1 MTGMTCFKKS
11 GNNFVK
17 IFISYLKSISTLKI
31 TEDVIFQYIMSGEYD
46 KPKIEVG
53 NYYLQ
58 WNEKSYGIPQ
68 KERAELKEF
77 LNMAIQYLD
86 EIYRILNSL
95 ERPRVR
101 KKYRLA
107 NKLFPSIHIPYLQKD
122 NLVKYDLSM
131 MTDGSTFIDRIEKI
145 EIIKEANESTKK
157 VSQSKHFHHDLFL
170 KWNLGEL
177 LFNRQGIVH

>member
-17 IFISYLKSISTLKI
+17 IFISYLKSISKLKI
-31 TEDVIFQYIMSGEYD
+31 TEYVIFQYIMSGEYYR
-46 KPKIEVG
+46 PKIEVG

-86 EIYRILNSL
+86 
-95 ERPRVR
+95 
-101 KKYRLA
+101 
-107 NKLFPSIHIPYLQKD
+107 
-122 NLVKYDLSM
+122 DLP
-131 MTDGSTFIDRIEKI
+131 
-145 EIIKEANESTKK
+145 NTK
-157 VSQSKHFHHDLFL
+157 
-170 KWNLGEL
+170 
-177 LFNRQGIVH
+177 

>member
-1 MTGMTCFKKS
+1 M
-11 GNNFVK
+11 K
-17 IFISYLKSISTLKI
+17 IK
-31 TEDVIFQYIMSGEYD
+31 EDVILQYILASEYD

-77 LNMAIQYLD
+77 LNLTIQYLD
-86 EIYRILNSL
+86 EIYRLLNSL

-101 KKYRLA
+101 EKYRLA
-107 NKLFPSIHIPYLQKD
+107 NKLFPSIHIPYPQKD

-145 EIIKEANESTKK
+145 EIIKEVNETTKK

-177 LFNRQGIVH
+177 LFNRQGINPLSIVKLLTIRIAQ